1 MSQHP
6 GQHNADTIFIF
17 WMFPTCIE
25 QGGGGD
31 HGVRGDNATGEDSTD
46 KLDFEA
52 SKISFLNSRAEPPPS
67 TWADIYCP
75 IARLNKHKSRLINYR
90 TIRNVAIVTAEQCQY
105 EFPNKKLFLIFPPLK
120 RICGI
125 NTSNKKFFFGHCQ
138 NHLSYMVDLVLT
150 PHNQH
155 WGPLDPRRLLATIG
169 DHWLKCPKMVILGGN
184 GQSTERSIIEY

>member
-6 GQHNADTIFIF
+6 SQHNADAIFIF

-90 TIRNVAIVTAEQCQY
+90 TIRNAAIVTAEQCQY

-120 RICGI
+120 RICGTKA
-125 NTSNKKFFFGHCQ
+125 NT
-138 NHLSYMVDLVLT
+138 
-150 PHNQH
+150 P
-155 WGPLDPRRLLATIG
+155 
-169 DHWLKCPKMVILGGN
+169 
-184 GQSTERSIIEY
+184 